1 MKIVVIEPWAPHPSA
16 APLTERQE
24 DGLAVAANGTRTC
37 VGGWQVVYGGVEV
50 GAYNEG
56 DVPTIFADVDLGD
69 GYRTWN
75 GGCFR
80 DVNWMQRRPHLYG
93 AEIDIHC
100 YGSLAELPS

>member
-1 MKIVVIEPWAPHPSA
+1 MKILAIETWAPHPSA
-16 APLTERQE
+16 APWGLTFS
-24 DGLAVAANGTRTC
+24 
-37 VGGWQVVYGGVEV
+37 
-50 GAYNEG
+50 